1 MIAGAAA
8 LIAGGR
14 RCERRRARCAASRAG
29 TLSRVKRLLGKFAIV
44 TGGSSGIGAAC
55 AEALAREGAAV
66 LATGRRF
73 ARGPVRVP
81 QLGEV
86 VQAHLD
92 VTDEAEVAARFAELP
107 ELDIVVCSAGTGSFG
122 PVVHARAAELREM
135 LDVHIVGTLVCA
147 REALRRMQPRRR
159 GHLVAIGSHA
169 AHRSFTDCG
178 GYTAAKAGQLGLMRV
193 IAEEARP
200 YDVRVTTLLPGATD
214 TPIWDD
220 RPGFDRAKMMQPADV
235 AGFLVSIVARPGI
248 AVEEVTL
255 TPPAGAL

>member
-1 MIAGAAA
+1 M
-8 LIAGGR
+8 
-14 RCERRRARCAASRAG
+14 
-29 TLSRVKRLLGKFAIV
+29 KRLLGKFAIV

-55 AEALAREGAAV
+55 ASALAAEGAGV

-73 ARGPVRVP
+73 APGPATRP
-81 QLGEV
+81 ALGEV

-92 VTDEAEVAARFAELP
+92 VTDEAEVKARFAELP
-107 ELDIVVCSAGTGSFG
+107 ELDIVVCSAGVGTFGS
-122 PVVHARAAELREM
+122 VINASAADLRAM
-135 LDVHIVGTLVCA
+135 LEVHIVGTMLCA
-147 REALRRMQPRRR
+147 REALRRMQPHRK

-169 AHRSFTDCG
+169 AHRAFTECG

-200 YDVRVTTLLPGATD
+200 YEIRVTNLLPGATD

-220 RPGFDRAKMMQPADV
+220 RPGFDRTKMMQPADV
-235 AGFLVSIVARPGI
+235 ASFLVAIVARPGI
-248 AVEEVTL
+248 SVEEVTL